1 MSGWE
6 AHGDK
11 CFYFSTDT
19 VPKFDDGVA
28 KCKALSP
35 VATLASV
42 ASQEELE
49 WVLGE
54 FRRWQIW
61 IGIFDPLEHSMVKGT
76 LKTPNPKTPNPKC
89 RLYWYLTTPNKYE
102 QTFRY
107 TNSSSTVY
115 AL

>member
-54 FRRWQIW
+54 SRRWPEV
-61 IGIFDPLEHSMVKGT
+61 DSLVVT
-76 LKTPNPKTPNPKC
+76 
-89 RLYWYLTTPNKYE
+89 
-102 QTFRY
+102 
-107 TNSSSTVY
+107 
-115 AL
+115 